1 MKNRSIIAVFY
12 LVGLTFLSL
21 GISLIILAELGAGA
35 WDAMYVG
42 LNELFGLSVGTW
54 IFIVGILLIFVNA
67 LLLKERIDVSA
78 LIPVVTIGF
87 LIDFWL
93 LFVFADFQVPM
104 LAIQLAMLVG
114 GVAVIAVGIAC
125 YLQSNI
131 ARNPMDTLMIAIQT
145 ITGKSMAVSK
155 TMMEL
160 GVLVIAFLLGG
171 PIGLGTIF
179 VTLLIGP
186 MIQFFYSP
194 VTKLRNRLCE
204 NADRG
209 PVKVNS

>member
-1 MKNRSIIAVFY
+1 MKNRLIIALFY

-21 GISLIILAELGAGA
+21 GISLIILADLGAGA

-42 LNELFGLSVGTW
+42 LNEHFGLSIGTW

-78 LIPVVTIGF
+78 VIPVVTIGF

-93 LFVFADFQVPM
+93 LFVFDDFQALV
-104 LAIQLAMLVG
+104 LAIQVAMLVG
-114 GVAVIAVGIAC
+114 GVAIIAVGIAC
-125 YLQSNI
+125 YLQSKI

-160 GVLVIAFLLGG
+160 GVLIIAFILGG

-186 MIQFFYSP
+186 MIQLFYSP
-194 VTKLRNRLCE
+194 VTKLRHRLCE
-204 NADRG
+204 DANRG

>member
-12 LVGLTFLSL
+12 VVGLTFLSL
-21 GISLIILAELGAGA
+21 GISLTILANLGAGA

-42 LNELFGLSVGTW
+42 LSEILGLSVGTW
-54 IFIVGILLIFVNA
+54 VFIVGIVLILINA
-67 LLLKERIDVSA
+67 FLLKERIDVTA

-93 LFVFADFQVPM
+93 LFVFAGFQVPM
-104 LAIQLAMLVG
+104 LSIQIAMLVG

-125 YLQSNI
+125 YLQSKI

-160 GVLVIAFLLGG
+160 VVLIIAFLLGG
-171 PIGLGTIF
+171 PIGWGTIF
-179 VTLLIGP
+179 VTLMIGP
-186 MIQFFYSP
+186 MIQVFYNP
-194 VTKLRNRLCE
+194 ITKLRHHMCE
-204 NADRG
+204 NADRDT
-209 PVKVNS
+209 VKVNS

>member
-1 MKNRSIIAVFY
+1 MKNRLIIALFY

-21 GISLIILAELGAGA
+21 GISLIILADLGAGA

-42 LNELFGLSVGTW
+42 LNEHFGLSIGTW
-54 IFIVGILLIFVNA
+54 IFIIGILLIFVNA

-78 LIPVVTIGF
+78 VIPVVTIGF

-93 LFVFADFQVPM
+93 LFVFNDFQVLV
-104 LAIQLAMLVG
+104 LAIQVAMLVG
-114 GVAVIAVGIAC
+114 GVSIIAVGIAC
-125 YLQSNI
+125 YLQSKI

-160 GVLVIAFLLGG
+160 GVLIIAFLLGG

-179 VTLLIGP
+179 VTLMIGP

-194 VTKLRNRLCE
+194 VTKLRHRLCVD
-204 NADRG
+204 ADRR

>member
-21 GISLIILAELGAGA
+21 GISLIILADLGAGA

-42 LNELFGLSVGTW
+42 LSENLGLSVGTW

-67 LLLKERIDVSA
+67 LLLKKRIDVSA
-78 LIPVVTIGF
+78 VIPVLGVGF

-93 LFVFADFQVPM
+93 LVVFANFQVPM
-104 LAIQLAMLVG
+104 LAIQLAMLGG

-125 YLQSNI
+125 YLQSKI

-179 VTLLIGP
+179 VTLMIGP

-194 VTKLRNRLCE
+194 VTKLRNYLCE
-204 NADRG
+204 DANRG
-209 PVKVNS
+209 PIKVNS

>member
-12 LVGLTFLSL
+12 IIGLTFLSL
-21 GISLIILAELGAGA
+21 GISLIILADLGAGA

-42 LNELFGLSVGTW
+42 LSENLGLSVGTW

-78 LIPVVTIGF
+78 VIPVLGVGF

-93 LFVFADFQVPM
+93 LFVFANFQVPM
-104 LAIQLAMLVG
+104 LAIQLAMLGG

-125 YLQSNI
+125 YLQSKI

-160 GVLVIAFLLGG
+160 GVLIIAFLLGG

-179 VTLLIGP
+179 VTLMIGP

-194 VTKLRNRLCE
+194 VTKLRNHLCE
-204 NADRG
+204 DANRG
-209 PVKVNS
+209 PIKVNS

>member
-21 GISLIILAELGAGA
+21 GISLIILADLGAGA

-42 LNELFGLSVGTW
+42 LNEHFGLSVGTW

-67 LLLKERIDVSA
+67 LLLKKRIDVSA
-78 LIPVVTIGF
+78 VIPVLGVGF

-93 LFVFADFQVPM
+93 LVVFANFQMPM
-104 LAIQLAMLVG
+104 LAIQLAMLGG

-125 YLQSNI
+125 YLQSKI

-179 VTLLIGP
+179 VTLMIGP

-194 VTKLRNRLCE
+194 VTKLRNYLCE
-204 NADRG
+204 DADRG
-209 PVKVNS
+209 PINVNS

>member
-1 MKNRSIIAVFY
+1 MKNRLIIALFY

-21 GISLIILAELGAGA
+21 GISLIILADLGAGA

-42 LNELFGLSVGTW
+42 LNEHFGLSIGTW
-54 IFIVGILLIFVNA
+54 IFIIGILLIFVNA

-78 LIPVVTIGF
+78 VIPVVTIGF

-93 LFVFADFQVPM
+93 LFVFADFQFPV
-104 LAIQLAMLVG
+104 LAIQVTMLVG
-114 GVAVIAVGIAC
+114 GVTVIAVGIAC
-125 YLQSNI
+125 YLQSKI

-160 GVLVIAFLLGG
+160 GVLIIAFLLGG

-186 MIQFFYSP
+186 MIQLFYSP
-194 VTKLRNRLCE
+194 VTKLRHRLCKD
-204 NADRG
+204 ADRG

>member
-21 GISLIILAELGAGA
+21 GISLIILADLGAGA

-42 LNELFGLSVGTW
+42 LNEHFGLSVGTW
-54 IFIVGILLIFVNA
+54 IFIVGIVLIFVNA

-78 LIPVVTIGF
+78 VIPVVTVGF

-93 LFVFADFQVPM
+93 LFIFADFQVPI
-104 LAIQLAMLVG
+104 LALQLAMLVG
-114 GVAVIAVGIAC
+114 GVAIIAVGIAC
-125 YLQSNI
+125 YLQSKI

-145 ITGKSMAVSK
+145 LTGKSMAVSK
-155 TMMEL
+155 TIMEL
-160 GVLVIAFLLGG
+160 GVLIIAFLLGG

-179 VTLLIGP
+179 VTLMIGP
-186 MIQFFYSP
+186 MIQFFYNP
-194 VTKLRNRLCE
+194 ITKLRNHLCE
-204 NADRG
+204 DADRG
-209 PVKVNS
+209 PLKVNS

>member
-12 LVGLTFLSL
+12 IIGLTFLSL
-21 GISLIILAELGAGA
+21 GISLIILADLGAGA

-42 LNELFGLSVGTW
+42 LSENLGLSVGTW

-78 LIPVVTIGF
+78 VIPVFGVGF

-93 LFVFADFQVPM
+93 LFVFANFQVPM
-104 LAIQLAMLVG
+104 LAIQLAMLGG

-125 YLQSNI
+125 YLQSKI

-145 ITGKSMAVSK
+145 LSGKSMAVSK

-186 MIQFFYSP
+186 MIQFFYNP
-194 VTKLRNRLCE
+194 VTKLRNHLCDDT
-204 NADRG
+204 NRG
-209 PVKVNS
+209 PLKV

>member
-1 MKNRSIIAVFY
+1 MKNRLIIAIFY

-21 GISLIILAELGAGA
+21 GISLIILADLGAGA

-42 LNELFGLSVGTW
+42 LNEHFGLSIGTW
-54 IFIVGILLIFVNA
+54 IFIIGILLIFINA

-78 LIPVVTIGF
+78 VIPVVTIGF

-93 LFVFADFQVPM
+93 LFVFDDFQVLV
-104 LAIQLAMLVG
+104 LAIQVAMLVG
-114 GVAVIAVGIAC
+114 GVAIIAVGIAC
-125 YLQSNI
+125 YLQSKI

-160 GVLVIAFLLGG
+160 GVLIIAFILGG
-171 PIGLGTIF
+171 PIGFGTIF

-186 MIQFFYSP
+186 MIQLFYSP
-194 VTKLRNRLCE
+194 VTKLRHRLCE
-204 NADRG
+204 DADRG